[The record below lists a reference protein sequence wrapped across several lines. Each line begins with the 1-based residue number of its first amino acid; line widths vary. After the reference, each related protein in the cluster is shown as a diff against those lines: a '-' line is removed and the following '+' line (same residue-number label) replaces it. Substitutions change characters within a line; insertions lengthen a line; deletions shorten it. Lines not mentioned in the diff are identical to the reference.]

1 MDNASSLAKV
11 IHEAPRLLELLS
23 PDPEQPLLAVSSGRL
38 LPLLCTNSQLRQAV
52 HSLVTGVYLQYC
64 SDVSVFAKCSW
75 QNLQKLSLIR
85 CAGMCY
91 LQLAQAHLPLLTSLD
106 LSKNAFST
114 VSIAYLTRA
123 HWPLLQLLRFDKS
136 RMDAAGFR
144 LLSNNKW
151 PDLRHLHLQHIT
163 AYNGELSPYG
173 DPGWPKLQ
181 NISLTGTELGMGAIR
196 WLSSI
201 HCPQLQCL
209 LIDSTGLTSAAF
221 NLLMQANWP
230 NLKGLDIGSNKLS
243 DMNVH
248 QFDQFCWS
256 ALEEID
262 ASDAGIAGQS
272 LCKLC
277 SHIRPYIRKARFSG
291 CNLLGACLAGEWS
304 NLEVLDVRDGTV
316 LNTRNDSR
324 YRYKWPRVRR
334 LDFSESLIS
343 LETLVNVECPL
354 LETLDLSKV
363 YMGALEVLVQGAW
376 SKLKH
381 LRLGYGLL
389 PLNVSTLVLSNW
401 PLLVTLHIQLTCYA
415 QSQLD
420 DVRKLILRKWPCLQE
435 LAFY

>member
-1 MDNASSLAKV
+1 MDNAFSLAKV
-11 IHEAPRLLELLS
+11 LHEAPRLLELLS
-23 PDPEQPLLAVSSGRL
+23 PDPEQALLAVSSGCL

-52 HSLVTGVYLQYC
+52 HSLVTGIYLQHD
-64 SDVSVFAKCSW
+64 SDVPVFAKCSW
-75 QNLQKLSLIR
+75 QNLQKLSLVN
-85 CAGMCY
+85 CAGY
-91 LQLAQAHLPLLTSLD
+91 TSQLAQAHLPLLTSLN

-114 VSIAYLTRA
+114 VSIVYLMRA
-123 HWPLLQLLRFDKS
+123 HWPLLQSLCFDKS
-136 RMDAAGFR
+136 HMDAAGFR
-144 LLSNNKW
+144 LLSNNNW
-151 PDLRHLHLQHIT
+151 PDLRHLLLQHVT
-163 AYNGELSPYG
+163 AYNGELLSYG

-181 NISLTGTELGMGAIR
+181 TISLTGTEIGMGAIR

-201 HCPQLQCL
+201 HCPQLQRL
-209 LIDSTGLTSAAF
+209 QIGSTGLTSGAF

-230 NLKGLDIGSNKLS
+230 NLKALDIGSNKLS

-262 ASDAGIAGQS
+262 VSNAGIAGQS

-277 SHIRPYIRKARFSG
+277 SHMRPYIKKARFSG
-291 CNLLGACLAGEWS
+291 SNLLGACLAGEWS
-304 NLEVLDVRDGTV
+304 NLEVLDVRGGTV
-316 LNTRNDSR
+316 LNTRSDSR
-324 YRYKWPRVRR
+324 KRYKWPRVRC
-334 LDFSESLIS
+334 LDFSESIIS

-363 YMGALEVLVQGAW
+363 YMGALDVLVQGTW

-389 PLNVSTLVLSNW
+389 PLDVSTLVLGDW

-420 DVRKLILRKWPCLQE
+420 DVRKLVLRKWPCLQE
-435 LAFY
+435 LVFY